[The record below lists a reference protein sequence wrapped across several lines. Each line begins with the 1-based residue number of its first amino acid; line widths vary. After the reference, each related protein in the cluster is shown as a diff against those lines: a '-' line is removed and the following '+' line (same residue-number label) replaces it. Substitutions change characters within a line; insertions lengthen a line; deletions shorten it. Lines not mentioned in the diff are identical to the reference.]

1 MNFRRVLE
9 QQNQLIVS
17 QYPKLVQ
24 QMLDFQ
30 DSLCLSS
37 HSFSVACELSA
48 KQSLMTSISMVRES
62 YLQQLEANMKKP
74 IESLFGGQGNSLQ
87 LQAKNFPNL
96 QEFEQFL
103 TESIQPALK
112 DCSSD
117 PSLQKQFGLILC
129 KVFEEIIKKLKHEVI
144 TDEELLSSVV
154 EPINSYSEK
163 NFSIWQLIKEMKI
176 FCKRAKIDIQGQ
188 NLSLLFTE
196 QRKRLLT
203 PILTSLQKLSAAVLF
218 SWYAEE
224 GSFDHITSLRKIFE
238 LFMLNF
244 YPKYSSKLL
253 REEFLIETAKYLLEL
268 CHVLGSCLKV
278 DYDPQPFYDLLLESF
293 QLRSLDILNF
303 HNSLVANST
312 LAMNKRVF

>member
-1 MNFRRVLE
+1 
-9 QQNQLIVS
+9 
-17 QYPKLVQ
+17 
-24 QMLDFQ
+24 
-30 DSLCLSS
+30 
-37 HSFSVACELSA
+37 
-48 KQSLMTSISMVRES
+48 
-62 YLQQLEANMKKP
+62 
-74 IESLFGGQGNSLQ
+74 
-87 LQAKNFPNL
+87 
-96 QEFEQFL
+96 
-103 TESIQPALK
+103 
-112 DCSSD
+112 
-117 PSLQKQFGLILC
+117 
-129 KVFEEIIKKLKHEVI
+129 
-144 TDEELLSSVV
+144 
-154 EPINSYSEK
+154 
-163 NFSIWQLIKEMKI
+163 MKI
-176 FCKRAKIDIQGQ
+176 FCKRAKIDIQEQ